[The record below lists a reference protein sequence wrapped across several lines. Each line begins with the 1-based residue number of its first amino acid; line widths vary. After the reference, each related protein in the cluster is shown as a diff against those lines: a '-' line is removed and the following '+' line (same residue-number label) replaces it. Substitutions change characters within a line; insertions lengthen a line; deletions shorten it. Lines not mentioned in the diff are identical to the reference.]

1 MRFWQSIAFTE
12 ADQLMEVAK
21 ICDEVGFDGVMMS
34 DHLLHFERLQSRYPY
49 SADGMPPWSSPETV
63 WPECWSMFAAMAA
76 VTQRIRFITNV
87 YILPLRNPIEVAKA
101 TSSVAAFFEGR
112 LILGAGAGWM
122 KEEFDVLGVDFETR
136 GQRFNECI
144 DVLRRLW
151 SGDMVEHHGRFFD
164 FPRMRMWP
172 APRAPIPIYIGG
184 MSPAALRR
192 AARLG
197 DGWLGAGQTPEQALE
212 TVRQLQQLR
221 AQAGRSG
228 EPFDIVAPLTVPP
241 QLDTLKRL
249 QDAGVG
255 GAVSDPFT
263 FTIGPTSTLAQ
274 KRAYLEG
281 YANSIIAKLK
291 KS

>member
-1 MRFWQSIAFTE
+1 
-12 ADQLMEVAK
+12 
-21 ICDEVGFDGVMMS
+21 
-34 DHLLHFERLQSRYPY
+34 
-49 SADGMPPWSSPETV
+49 
-63 WPECWSMFAAMAA
+63 
-76 VTQRIRFITNV
+76 
-87 YILPLRNPIEVAKA
+87 
-101 TSSVAAFFEGR
+101 
-112 LILGAGAGWM
+112 
-122 KEEFDVLGVDFETR
+122 
-136 GQRFNECI
+136 
-144 DVLRRLW
+144 
-151 SGDMVEHHGRFFD
+151 
-164 FPRMRMWP
+164 
-172 APRAPIPIYIGG
+172 

-249 QDAGVG
+249 RDAGVG

-281 YANSIIAKLK
+281 YANSIISKLK